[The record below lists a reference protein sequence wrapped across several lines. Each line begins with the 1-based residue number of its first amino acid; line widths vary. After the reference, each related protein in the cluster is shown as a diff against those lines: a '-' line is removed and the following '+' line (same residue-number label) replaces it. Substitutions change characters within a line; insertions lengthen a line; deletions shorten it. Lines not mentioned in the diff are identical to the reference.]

1 MLEFNCRFG
10 DPETQAILPGVEG
23 DLLGALAAAAAGDLG
38 GATLE
43 ASDEAAVTI
52 VLAAHDYPAAG
63 DVGSPIT
70 GIAEAEADGA
80 VVFHAGTALRGEQ
93 LVTNGGRILNV
104 SATGSTLADARGRA
118 YAAAEQIAFDGMRFR
133 TDVALE
139 AANGAPVG

>member
-1 MLEFNCRFG
+1 M
-10 DPETQAILPGVEG
+10 
-23 DLLGALAAAAAGDLG
+23 
-38 GATLE
+38 
-43 ASDEAAVTI
+43 
-52 VLAAHDYPAAG
+52 
-63 DVGSPIT
+63 GSPIT

-118 YAAAEQIAFDGMRFR
+118 YAAAERIAFDGMRFR